1 MLPKKDGFSVLR
13 ALRQEGK
20 TVPVLMLSARSEL
33 SDRVEGLDCG
43 ADYYLTKPFEPKELL
58 ACVRMLTRRQPEQ
71 RASNVLEYGDLRL
84 EPDTFELA
92 CGERSVRLSRKEFD
106 MMELLLRSREMVLT
120 KESLIVK
127 LWGYESDAE
136 DNNVEVYISFLRK
149 KLEHLRS
156 RVKIRTIR
164 MVGYRLETQ
173 EADNRF
179 STKFSTFSTYFS
191 TRGGACHDTEAAM
204 AVRGACAWRWW
215 LTGAG
220 GGVRRRLSRG
230 PAEYRGPQPA
240 GAHAGYPRGRGRG
253 SAARRIGGD
262 RRGPAAA
269 ALFHSEYLGRHGLYH
284 RRHLCQSGGYRR
296 AAGHS
301 QPVSGPGN
309 QTEGT
314 VERLSPP
321 LSACEDNGLYRKLAF
336 VDMSMEQAMLA
347 RVIRSYLV
355 IAAGGA
361 CWCCWASPRRRPA
374 GSPGRWSGLGGSSG
388 SSFPTP
394 PTS

>member
-1 MLPKKDGFSVLR
+1 MRVLIVEDEVRLAETLRDLLDTEHYAADVCHDGESGLDNALSDIYDLVILDVMLPKKDGFSVLR

-71 RASNVLEYGDLRL
+71 RVSNVLEYGDLRL

-92 CGERSVRLSRKEFD
+92 GGERSVRLSRKEFD

-164 MVGYRLETQ
+164 MVGYRLEQ
-173 EADNRF
+173 EA
-179 STKFSTFSTYFS
+179 
-191 TRGGACHDTEAAM
+191 
-204 AVRGACAWRWW
+204 
-215 LTGAG
+215 
-220 GGVRRRLSRG
+220 
-230 PAEYRGPQPA
+230 
-240 GAHAGYPRGRGRG
+240 
-253 SAARRIGGD
+253 
-262 RRGPAAA
+262 
-269 ALFHSEYLGRHGLYH
+269 
-284 RRHLCQSGGYRR
+284 
-296 AAGHS
+296 
-301 QPVSGPGN
+301 
-309 QTEGT
+309 
-314 VERLSPP
+314 
-321 LSACEDNGLYRKLAF
+321 
-336 VDMSMEQAMLA
+336 
-347 RVIRSYLV
+347 
-355 IAAGGA
+355 
-361 CWCCWASPRRRPA
+361 
-374 GSPGRWSGLGGSSG
+374 
-388 SSFPTP
+388 
-394 PTS
+394 